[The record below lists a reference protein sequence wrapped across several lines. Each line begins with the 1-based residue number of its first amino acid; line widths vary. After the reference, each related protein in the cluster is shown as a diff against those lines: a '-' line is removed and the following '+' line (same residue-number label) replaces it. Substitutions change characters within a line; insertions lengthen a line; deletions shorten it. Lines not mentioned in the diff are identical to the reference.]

1 MKKIISIV
9 MLVCL
14 LASFAAC
21 GQQNETAVAII
32 TPEPVTS
39 QTSENTEQAQ
49 VVVPDM
55 APVDQGAQA
64 NPNADA
70 DADQV
75 SRNDSND
82 NNSNDN
88 NSNADNSSNSSNSNN
103 SGNSGSDNSMSSADK
118 LAAAQGYVG
127 STLSAL
133 QGAIGAP
140 NSSEYV
146 QSCLED
152 AAQEGMLYYDGFV
165 VWTVQYNDGSEIVK
179 GVS

>member
-9 MLVCL
+9 MLACL
-14 LASFAAC
+14 LAGFAAC

-32 TPEPVTS
+32 TPEPVAS

-55 APVDQGAQA
+55 APVDQGAQT
-64 NPNADA
+64 NSNADA
-70 DADQV
+70 DSDQV

-82 NNSNDN
+82 NNSNGN
-88 NSNADNSSNSSNSNN
+88 NSNTDNSNN
-103 SGNSGSDNSMSSADK
+103 SGNSGNSGTDNSMSSADK

>member
-88 NSNADNSSNSSNSNN
+88 NSNADNSNNSNN
-103 SGNSGSDNSMSSADK
+103 SGNSGTDNSMSSADK